1 MTQGLAESYKFE
13 HVPLALFFFFFF
25 VFGQLQFLVMYFG
38 FRYIMKL

>member
-13 HVPLALFFFFFF
+13 HVPLALFFFF